1 MCVLAV
7 NSLEL
12 TERKSLRKNDT
23 SQWFEQTQ
31 RALRMKLTRH
41 AENLK
46 SKQSFHFLLALI
58 ALWVTRKL
66 QLQQFNSSISH
77 SLIWLVECSRSILW
91 LVLSSSLSSCRCWW
105 WSSFVGGCKKCRL
118 NFPEWNS
125 HRPCSPV
132 QPNPVTIFFFK
143 QCLKWFKIYLL
154 KRSYLIFFIFQ
165 FQSFFKT
172 K

>member
-1 MCVLAV
+1 M
-7 NSLEL
+7 
-12 TERKSLRKNDT
+12 TLRLFDF

-31 RALRMKLTRH
+31 RALRMKLTKH

-143 QCLKWFKIYLL
+143 QCLKWSKI
-154 KRSYLIFFIFQ
+154 SLISKDQILYFFFLFQ